1 MSIQP
6 KQNSKRF
13 NALDML
19 LIMIGAV
26 LLFVLGA
33 YGAVH
38 GWLFRRSW
46 NRAETM
52 THRTGQYQVQPNN
65 HNYPNTETPHPIRI
79 GTFLGVP
86 VERNISIITP

>member
-38 GWLFRRSW
+38 GWLFRRSR

-52 THRTGQYQVQPNN
+52 GQRTGQYQVQPWCCRIFSARLSRSIAM
-65 HNYPNTETPHPIRI
+65 NTTAPA
-79 GTFLGVP
+79 GTAM
-86 VERNISIITP
+86 